1 MCKVL
6 VTDGMNKNAIDRLRK
21 FNIDVEHKFY
31 DGMELGEKL
40 KDKDIVV
47 IRSKNVITKEII
59 DKACEGNTLS

>member
-31 DGMELGEKL
+31 DGMELGEK
-40 KDKDIVV
+40 
-47 IRSKNVITKEII
+47 
-59 DKACEGNTLS
+59 